1 MLSSRIMV
9 NNASI
14 DSSILN
20 VARSLLAENDG
31 GFTMEQLEAKTGIS
45 RSTLYRRMGTKEML
59 LKRLAHERGE
69 TFEKPETRRGILEAA
84 RVVFGRNGLAA
95 ATMEQIAHEAGVGIA
110 TVYRHFG
117 DKESLI
123 RAFVAKMVPRT
134 AVQALALHPGQD
146 VAHDLEEMIKSI
158 MAFFFDNR
166 DLLRLVLMGSEADRH
181 TLESLRQGSDT
192 TLSLLTNY
200 FRSQL
205 DAGRLQNVGKPG
217 ELALALMGMML
228 AFAVVGPLHYGT
240 TPDLPEQSSK
250 LIVTIFLNDLRG
262 NQP

>member
-1 MLSSRIMV
+1 MSKEPSLDRR
-9 NNASI
+9 
-14 DSSILN
+14 ILN
-20 VARSLLAENDG
+20 AARSLMAENDG
-31 GFTMEQLEAKTGIS
+31 SFTLEQLEAKTGIS
-45 RSTLYRRMGTKEML
+45 KSTIYRRMGSKEML

-69 TFEKPETRRGILEAA
+69 TFEKPDTRRGILEAA
-84 RVVFGRNGLAA
+84 RVIFGRNGLAA

-117 DKESLI
+117 DKASLI
-123 RAFVAKMVPRT
+123 RAFAAEMVPRA
-134 AVQALALHPGQD
+134 AVQSLVLHPSQD
-146 VAHDLEEMIKSI
+146 VVHDLEEMIKPI
-158 MAFFFDNR
+158 MTFFFDNR
-166 DLLRLVLMGSEADRH
+166 DILRFVFMGSEADRR
-181 TLESLRQGSDT
+181 TFESLRQGSDT
-192 TLSLLTNY
+192 TLSLLTDY

-205 DAGRLQNVGKPG
+205 AAGRLQNVGEPG

-240 TPDLPEQSSK
+240 TPDLPERSSR